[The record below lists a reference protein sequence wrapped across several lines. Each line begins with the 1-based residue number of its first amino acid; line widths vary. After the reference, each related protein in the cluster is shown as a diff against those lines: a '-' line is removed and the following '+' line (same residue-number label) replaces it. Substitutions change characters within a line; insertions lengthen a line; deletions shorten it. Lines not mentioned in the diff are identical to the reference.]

1 MRALVVYESMFGN
14 TMKVAEAIA
23 SGLASR
29 LTAELAEVGKAP
41 TTLPEDVGLLVLGG
55 PTHAFGMTRASTR
68 DDAKKQAE
76 DSVVS
81 TGIGMREWLDTLT
94 PATRELAAATFDT
107 RIKKAF
113 VPGSAAKGAEKH
125 LRHLGFTIVMKA
137 ESFWVGGTTGPLN
150 EGELA
155 RARSWGERVAASISV
170 PTGAG

>member
-29 LTAELAEVGKAP
+29 LTVELAEVGKAP
-41 TTLPEDVGLLVLGG
+41 ATLPDDVGLLVLGG

-68 DDAKKQAE
+68 EDAKKQAP
-76 DSVVS
+76 DGVVS
-81 TGIGMREWLDTLT
+81 GGIGMSEWLEALT
-94 PATRELAAATFDT
+94 PVTRELAAATFDT

-113 VPGSAAKGAEKH
+113 VPGSAARGAEKR
-125 LRHLGFTIVMKA
+125 LRHLGYTIAVKA

-155 RARSWGERVAASISV
+155 RAKHWGEQVAASISV

>member
-29 LTAELAEVGKAP
+29 LTVELAEVGKAP
-41 TTLPEDVGLLVLGG
+41 ATLPDDVGLLVLGG

-68 DDAKKQAE
+68 EDAKKQAP
-76 DSVVS
+76 DGVVS
-81 TGIGMREWLDTLT
+81 GGIGMREWVEALT
-94 PATRELAAATFDT
+94 PVTRELTAATFDT

-113 VPGSAAKGAEKH
+113 VPGSAARGAEKR
-125 LRHLGFTIVMKA
+125 LRHLGYTIAVKA

-150 EGELA
+150 EGELV
-155 RARSWGERVAASISV
+155 RAKRWGEQVAASISV
-170 PTGAG
+170 PTGTG